1 MKMQHLVNIDFLHMY
16 RSLTKSN
23 NLQYT
28 FLIAWEEESADE
40 IRAKLLSGVTKW
52 LDLT

>member
-1 MKMQHLVNIDFLHMY
+1 MY
-16 RSLTKSN
+16 RCLTKSI

-28 FLIAWEEESADE
+28 FLISEQEESADE
-40 IRAKLLSGVTKW
+40 IREKLLLSGVIEL